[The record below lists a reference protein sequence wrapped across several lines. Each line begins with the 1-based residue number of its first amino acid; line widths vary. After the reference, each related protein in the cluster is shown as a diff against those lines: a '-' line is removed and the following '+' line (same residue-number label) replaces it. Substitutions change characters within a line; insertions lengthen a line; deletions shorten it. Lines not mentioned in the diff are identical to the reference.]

1 MSHFNCIRTR
11 GPKRNAL
18 TLLELVVV
26 LGILALLAG
35 VAVHSLDPIAN
46 QSRYESS
53 QSMINGI
60 RSAIMGDPNAKNA
73 NGQKIISGYIAD
85 TAELPATLS
94 DLLQKPSG
102 IIAYGTDSFD
112 SDRDL
117 TNDVTLSRGW
127 NGPYLQLGAGRTN
140 ILDGW
145 GHALT
150 LHNNSGSLTI
160 TSLGSDNDSVAPEDG
175 YQADIS
181 VEIPT
186 NAYSGDVVLR
196 LYAISATTGTRIDP
210 TLSNLLDGIASPPA
224 GTKLLGIHFYGKNAS
239 GGTTG
244 EVQEVMCPVAMTG
257 SFEYRIS
264 NAAHGKAAAR
274 AIFWVDANNDQL
286 LSAGEVVLR
295 KSCVHVFDIIEG
307 QENRFDMELR

>member
-1 MSHFNCIRTR
+1 MSRFNCTKTR
-11 GPKRNAL
+11 RSSRKGL

-35 VAVHSLDPIAN
+35 VAVQSLDPIAN

-53 QSMINGI
+53 QSMINSI
-60 RSAIMGDPNAKNA
+60 RSATIGDPNSKNA
-73 NGQKIISGYIAD
+73 NGQKIISGYVAD
-85 TAELPATLS
+85 TALLPSSLT
-94 DLLQKPSG
+94 DLLQKPNA

-117 TNDVTLSRGW
+117 TNDVTLARGW
-127 NGPYLQLGAGRTN
+127 NGPYFQLGAGRTS

-145 GHALT
+145 GNSLT
-150 LHNNSGSLTI
+150 LQNNSGTLTI
-160 TSLGSDNDSVAPEDG
+160 ASLGSDNDSVAPEDG

-181 VEIPT
+181 VDIPV
-186 NAYSGDVVLR
+186 NAHSGDIVLR
-196 LYAISATTGTRIDP
+196 LYAISTTTGTRIDP

-264 NAAHGKAAAR
+264 NAPHGKAAAR
-274 AIFWVDANNDQL
+274 AVFWEDANNDQL
-286 LSAGEVVLR
+286 LNSGEVVLR
-295 KSCVHVFDIIEG
+295 KSCVQVFDIVAG